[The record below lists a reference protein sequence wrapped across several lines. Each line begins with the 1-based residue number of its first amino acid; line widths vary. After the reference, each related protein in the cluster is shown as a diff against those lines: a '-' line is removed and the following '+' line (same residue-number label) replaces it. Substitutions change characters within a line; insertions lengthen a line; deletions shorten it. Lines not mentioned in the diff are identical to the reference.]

1 MRTTIDLP
9 PRVLTAAKRIAA
21 ERQTTLS
28 ALVNDALAVYLG
40 AARRRSPEKPF
51 ELIVRGRAGARF
63 PTPAEIE
70 AVADEEDRAALR
82 IPGISR
88 HAAP

>member
-9 PRVLTAAKRIAA
+9 LRLLTAAKRIAT

-28 ALVNDALAVYLG
+28 AIVSDALGAYLG
-40 AARRRSPEKPF
+40 AARRRSPDKPF

-63 PTPAEIE
+63 PTPAEIA
-70 AVADEEDRAALR
+70 AVSDEEDRTALR
-82 IPGISR
+82 IPGVPR
-88 HAAP
+88 RAAP